1 MTQYIKTSDV
11 NNYTEDF
18 SVVERDHA
26 GVKDRGDIRVNHVI
40 RESNVH
46 YYNVLGLKT
55 FVHKGLSYKQH
66 YILL

>member
-18 SVVERDHA
+18 SVVERVHA
-26 GVKDRGDIRVNHVI
+26 GVKDRSVYIRVNHVI

-46 YYNVLGLKT
+46 YYMCLA
-55 FVHKGLSYKQH
+55 
-66 YILL
+66 